1 MRLQRRLNIRAL
13 MATVAIISCSSC
25 AIDDAKEFREVSNT
39 FLGCSMEPP
48 WPVEL
53 TSIEESGSTFIR
65 KDEAESPPFNFLN
78 NVAPSWESLP
88 HVQLES
94 LKIEHYPPFEVAH
107 FTRAHPDE
115 TIDFDI
121 RATVIRRN
129 NAELFLPSELST
141 YWEELLNSCLDDMQS
156 EEL

>member
-1 MRLQRRLNIRAL
+1 MWLQHRLNIRIML
-13 MATVAIISCSSC
+13 ATVAIISCASC
-25 AIDDAKEFREVSNT
+25 ASNDAKEFREASNT
-39 FLGCSMEPP
+39 FMGCSMEPP

-53 TSIEESGSTFIR
+53 TSIEESGATFVR

-78 NVAPSWESLP
+78 KEVPSWESLP
-88 HVQLES
+88 HVQPES
-94 LKIEHYPPFEVAH
+94 LRIERHPPFEIVH
-107 FTRAHPDE
+107 FIRAHPDE

-121 RATVIRRN
+121 SATVIRRD

-141 YWEELLNSCLDDMQS
+141 HWEELLNSCLENMQS